1 MALLVTII
9 CNILK
14 YIDESLYWQMQVHL
28 YKRTLGQLNIIYIV
42 KDITKQKGL
51 KKLDVLVL
59 QIREILNILKTM
71 IFVDNIDDELKI
83 VQYL

>member
-1 MALLVTII
+1 MALLVTIT

-14 YIDESLYWQMQVHL
+14 YIDESLYWQMPVHL

-71 IFVDNIDDELKI
+71 IFVDNIDDGLKI